1 MSEIEQKGAFYLGR
15 EYDLQAEEVTDR
27 PVLYP
32 ARHLTTHAVFLGMTG
47 SGKTGLGLIL
57 LEEALLQGIPVLA
70 IDPKGDVA
78 NLLLTFPTLAPK
90 EFAPWVDAER
100 ARKEGLSVE
109 EAAAEAAD
117 LWRKGLDQW
126 GIGPERIARL
136 RQGAEFVLFTPGSK
150 AGVPVDV
157 LHRFNPP
164 DLDWEVYEE
173 ALRERIGGLV
183 TALLSLVGRE
193 VDPLQSPEHVL
204 LSLIVEHVWRS
215 GQGLDLPTLIRLI
228 QDPPV
233 RQVGVFDLESFLP
246 GKDRLALARA
256 LNNIFASPGFQIWR
270 EGVPL
275 EIGPILRT
283 ADGRPRASIFY
294 LPHLDDA
301 ERYFFVTLLLE
312 AIRDWMAAQSG
323 TSDLRAVLYFD
334 EVFGFFPP
342 HPANPPTKQ
351 PLMALIKQGRAV
363 GLGVVLSTQNP
374 ADLDYKGLT
383 NAGTWAIGTLRT
395 ERDKDRVLEGLEGAS
410 EAAGAGFD
418 RASLDR
424 AITGLKSRVFLL
436 HDIRADAP
444 VFFHTRWAMSYLRGP
459 LTWAQVRQLAQP
471 LTQPAVL
478 PPATAPAP
486 PVPEPSPTT
495 ARRTMTA
502 PPALPVSVPQIFLP
516 AAETF
521 EWAIRQ
527 HEERTGKE
535 IVVRSKRLIYQPR
548 LLAVG
553 TVYLEDE
560 RKGVRHQE
568 TVARLVDPP
577 PPPAP
582 VDWAEGEL
590 TLDLDDLSH
599 EPVGEGEYMPVP
611 AHMTKATHHKR
622 WSRAFSEHLYRNVRI
637 TIWYNPTLKL
647 YGKVG
652 ETRRDFRVRCE
663 KVARERRD
671 AEVAKARKAMDK
683 KMQRVQ
689 ERLRRE
695 QRELAED
702 QAELEARKRE
712 ELLTLGESALGF
724 LTGRRSRILS
734 TASRKR
740 RLTKQAEADVKESEE
755 AIKDLEAQLKAL
767 AEEWEEQVEEIND
780 RWAATLE
787 EIEQVEVTPR
797 RRDVVVDYCG
807 LAWVP
812 EWEVETGD
820 GGRVRL
826 AAFVGGWGDR
836 GGGRQ
841 GG

>member
-1 MSEIEQKGAFYLGR
+1 MGEIEQKGAFYLGR
-15 EYDLQAEEVTDR
+15 EYDLKAGEVTDR
-27 PVLYP
+27 SVFYP

-57 LEEALLQGIPVLA
+57 LEEALLQGIPIIA
-70 IDPKGDVA
+70 IDPKGDVT
-78 NLLLTFPTLAPK
+78 NLLLPFPSLSPEAF
-90 EFAPWVDAER
+90 EPWVDAER
-100 ARKEGLSVE
+100 AQRKGLTVQQ
-109 EAAAEAAD
+109 AAEQAAD
-117 LWRKGLDQW
+117 LWRNGLSDW
-126 GIGPERIARL
+126 GIEPDRLARL
-136 RQGAEFVLFTPGSK
+136 REGAEFVLYTPGSK
-150 AGVPVDV
+150 AGVPVNV
-157 LHRFNPP
+157 LHRFDPP
-164 DLDWEVYEE
+164 ALDWETHEE
-173 ALRERIGGLV
+173 TLRDRIQGLV

-193 VDPLQSPEHVL
+193 ADPLQSPEHVL

-228 QDPPV
+228 QQPPV

-246 GKDRLALARA
+246 EKERTSLARA
-256 LNNIFASPGFQIWR
+256 LNNIFASPGFEVWR
-270 EGVPL
+270 EGAPL
-275 EIGPILRT
+275 EIGPMLRT
-283 ADGRPRASIFY
+283 DDGRPRANIFY
-294 LPHLDDA
+294 LPHLGDP

-312 AIRDWMAAQSG
+312 AVRDWMAAQSG
-323 TSDLRAVLYFD
+323 TSDLRAILYFD

-351 PLMALIKQGRAV
+351 PLMALIKQGRAA

-383 NAGTWAIGTLRT
+383 NAGTWAVGTLRT
-395 ERDKDRVLEGLEGAS
+395 DRDKARVLEGLEGATQ
-410 EAAGAGFD
+410 AAGAGFD
-418 RASLDR
+418 RASLDK
-424 AITGLKSRVFLL
+424 AITGLRSRVFLL
-436 HDIRADAP
+436 HDIRADKP

-459 LTWAQVRQLAQP
+459 LTRAQVRQLVGEKTQE
-471 LTQPAVL
+471 QPAAVGPSPATPPP
-478 PPATAPAP
+478 PPAPTPAEPTSSVP
-486 PVPEPSPTT
+486 PTLPS
-495 ARRTMTA
+495 
-502 PPALPVSVPQIFLP
+502 SVPQIFLP

-521 EWAIRQ
+521 EWALRQ
-527 HEERTGKE
+527 HEERTGRE

-568 TVARLVDPP
+568 MVARLVEPP
-577 PPPAP
+577 PPPAS
-582 VDWAEGEL
+582 VNWEEGEV

-599 EPVGEGEYMPVP
+599 EPVGEGAYLPVP
-611 AHMTKATHHKR
+611 AHMTRATAYKR
-622 WSRAFSEHLYRNVRI
+622 WTRAFSEYLYRNVRL
-637 TIWYNPTLKL
+637 TIWHNPALKL

-652 ETRRDFRVRCE
+652 ETRRDFRIRCE
-663 KVARERRD
+663 KEARERRD
-671 AEVAKARKAMDK
+671 AEIAKAKKAMDK

-712 ELLTLGESALGF
+712 ELLTLGESVLGF
-724 LTGRRSRILS
+724 LTGRRSRVLS
-734 TASRKR
+734 TASRKH
-740 RLTKQAEADVKESEE
+740 RLTKQAEADVRESEE

-767 AEEWEEQVEEIND
+767 AEEWQEEVEEIND

-787 EIEQVEVTPR
+787 EIEVVEIAPR

-812 EWEVETGD
+812 EWEVETED
-820 GGRVRL
+820 GGQVRL
-826 AAFVGGWGDR
+826 AAWGENR
-836 GGGRQ
+836 
-841 GG
+841 

>member
-15 EYDLQAEEVTDR
+15 EYDLKAGEVTDR
-27 PVLYP
+27 PVFYP

-57 LEEALLQGIPVLA
+57 LEEALLQGTPVIA
-70 IDPKGDVA
+70 IDPKGDVT
-78 NLLLTFPTLAPK
+78 NLLLTFPSLSPEAF
-90 EFAPWVDAER
+90 EPWVDAER
-100 ARKEGLSVE
+100 AQRKGLTVQQ
-109 EAAAEAAD
+109 AAEQAAD
-117 LWRKGLDQW
+117 LWRKGLADW
-126 GIGPERIARL
+126 GIGPDRLARL
-136 RQGAEFVLFTPGSK
+136 REGAEFVLYTPGSK
-150 AGVPVDV
+150 AGVPVNV
-157 LHRFNPP
+157 LHRFDPP
-164 DLDWEVYEE
+164 ALDWETHEE
-173 ALRERIGGLV
+173 TLRERIQGLV

-193 VDPLQSPEHVL
+193 ADPLQSPEHVL

-228 QDPPV
+228 QQPPV

-246 GKDRLALARA
+246 EKERTSLARA
-256 LNNIFASPGFQIWR
+256 LNNIFASPGFEVWR
-270 EGVPL
+270 EGTPL
-275 EIGPILRT
+275 EIGPMLRT
-283 ADGRPRASIFY
+283 DDGRPRANIFY
-294 LPHLDDA
+294 LPHLDDT
-301 ERYFFVTLLLE
+301 ERHFFVTLLLE
-312 AIRDWMAAQSG
+312 AVRDWMAAQSG
-323 TSDLRAVLYFD
+323 TSDLRAILYFD

-351 PLMALIKQGRAV
+351 PLMALIKQGRAA

-383 NAGTWAIGTLRT
+383 NAGTWAVGTLRT
-395 ERDKDRVLEGLEGAS
+395 DRDKNRVLEGLEGAT
-410 EAAGAGFD
+410 EAAGVGFD
-418 RASLDR
+418 RASLDK
-424 AITGLKSRVFLL
+424 AITGLRSRVFLL

-459 LTWAQVRQLAQP
+459 LTRTQVRQLVG
-471 LTQPAVL
+471 TQATQRPAAAVPSPAA
-478 PPATAPAP
+478 PPPPPPTAPAEPASSVP
-486 PVPEPSPTT
+486 PTLPS
-495 ARRTMTA
+495 
-502 PPALPVSVPQIFLP
+502 SVPQIFLP
-516 AAETF
+516 AAETL
-521 EWAIRQ
+521 EWALRQ

-535 IVVRSKRLIYQPR
+535 VVVRSKRLVYQPR

-568 TVARLVDPP
+568 TVARLVEPP

-582 VDWAEGEL
+582 VNWEEGEV

-599 EPVGEGEYMPVP
+599 EPVGEGAYLPVP
-611 AHMTKATHHKR
+611 AHMTKATAYKR
-622 WSRAFSEHLYRNVRI
+622 WTRAFSEYLYRNIRI
-637 TIWYNPTLKL
+637 TIWYNPALKL

-652 ETRRDFRVRCE
+652 ETRRDFRLRCE
-663 KVARERRD
+663 KEARERRD
-671 AEVAKARKAMDK
+671 AEIAKAKKAMDK

-689 ERLRRE
+689 EKLRRE

-740 RLTKQAEADVKESEE
+740 RLTKQAEADVRESEE

-767 AEEWEEQVEEIND
+767 AEEWQEEVEEIND

-787 EIEQVEVTPR
+787 EIEVVEVAPR
-797 RRDVVVDYCG
+797 RRDVVIDYCG

-812 EWEVETGD
+812 EWEVETED
-820 GGRVRL
+820 GGRIQL
-826 AAFVGGWGDR
+826 AAFEWA
-836 GGGRQ
+836 
-841 GG
+841 